1 MNTKQK
7 CPKPILPEGT
17 SVTVTDNRPHRTFEI
32 VYFYKDESDRD
43 RFIEK
48 FKQFDLSRVVLGDE
62 VCPTTGRRHLQGK
75 VTWLRAYRLTQLA
88 KLVPHTAFKP
98 SCSED
103 FNYGMKEEL
112 LLDRKE
118 SQQGARND
126 LRDAM
131 LLVRQKKPRID
142 LMEAHPGTVARFGA
156 FLNSY
161 NAELNRYTGPRFVV
175 WAHGET
181 GAGKTFTF
189 ERFAELNSIEYASVE
204 ISGGGFFNGYQGEQY
219 VIIDE
224 FRHTLL
230 PFSTLLK
237 ILDRYRHVVS
247 VKGSFIPWN
256 ARLIYITAP
265 MRPEDCYPTTEDV
278 RQLLRRINVV
288 AEFPTDADDVREALQ
303 GYFDSTAQS
312 TAAGGSGES
321 SSDVQGSSS
330 ST

>member
-1 MNTKQK
+1 M
-7 CPKPILPEGT
+7 
-17 SVTVTDNRPHRTFEI
+17 SSRTFEFT
-32 VYFYKDESDRD
+32 YFYKDDEDMN
-43 RFIEK
+43 RFVEK
-48 FKQFDLSRVVLGDE
+48 FKQFDLMRVVIGKE
-62 VCPTTGRRHLQGK
+62 VCPTTGKGHLQGK
-75 VTWLRAYRLTQLA
+75 VTWCRKYTLKQVCKLVANTHFEISKLA
-88 KLVPHTAFKP
+88 K
-98 SCSED
+98 D
-103 FNYGMKEEL
+103 FNYGMKESL
-112 LLDRKE
+112 LLDRNE
-118 SQQGARND
+118 SKQGARND

-142 LMEAHPGTVARFGA
+142 LMEAQPMVVARYGA

-175 WAHGET
+175 WVHGET

-288 AEFPTDADDVREALQ
+288 GSFPADADNVREALQ
-303 GYFDSTAQS
+303 GYFDSTTQS

-330 ST
+330 SS